1 MLKASTRKQNRNIF
15 ISDRGIAMVR
25 EHLRSIFVCFLA
37 AAGTCGSQALAATA
51 GDSEKSPA
59 SAPPVAQC
67 VQGAIA
73 AEIRADRG
81 ERDRLI
87 EQALRVAPD
96 FAPARW
102 QAGQVRYG
110 DQWLTIDAALE
121 KGAQDEL
128 LAQYRKLRSVY
139 GSSPDGQMALARWC
153 QKHHLVAETA
163 AHASQLLASRP
174 NDPEVLKM
182 LDLTWHKGQL
192 ITVTELAQRK
202 EQDEKAKQAMQHWRP
217 LVGAIRNKIE
227 SKSTGEHEQGMQEL
241 QAIHDPA
248 AIEALVVVFK
258 SRPSLLCEAIRMI
271 GQISGQEATDALL
284 QQAILSKNDEVILAA
299 CDQLK
304 NRSVYGYV
312 PKLMAALSTPVQTKF
327 EVVHD
332 TDGVHF
338 RETVERGGEDAT
350 VAKTVDTEVGFL
362 VPNPNLG
369 NIIGQTY
376 AETFLD
382 NQMTA
387 KATAKRNRKLLEFND
402 SIYRVLDNT
411 VGKVAAHEPEA
422 WWDWW
427 HNYNVMSIGKKPVY
441 VDNYYNPVDVAYVP
455 YMPADI
461 PDIAVSIPLDS
472 TATVPAFVGPPRPRC
487 DGCFARGTKV
497 WTSSGQMP
505 IENVQIGD
513 RVLSQSPLSGELA
526 FKPVID
532 ITLGHQP
539 FIELTTTDKETIV
552 PTGGHTFW
560 VSGVG
565 WRLARELKMGDR
577 LHTVSG
583 WSEIESIKPVEAGET
598 HNLVVA
604 DFDTYF
610 VGDSR
615 VLVHDITIPQ
625 MVTGGVPGELAAR

>member
-1 MLKASTRKQNRNIF
+1 
-15 ISDRGIAMVR
+15 MVR
-25 EHLRSIFVCFLA
+25 KHRRASFVILICA
-37 AAGTCGSQALAATA
+37 AATCGTQALAATA
-51 GDSEKSPA
+51 AVDSHASPA
-59 SAPPVAQC
+59 NTPPVAQC

-73 AEIRADRG
+73 AEVRADLG
-81 ERDRLI
+81 ERQRLV

-102 QAGQVRYG
+102 HAGQVRYG
-110 DQWLTIDAALE
+110 DQWLTIDAAVE

-128 LAQYRKLRSVY
+128 LAQYRKLRSAY
-139 GSSPDGQMALARWC
+139 GNSPEGQLTLARWC

-192 ITVTELAQRK
+192 ITVTELAQRR
-202 EQDEKAKQAMQHWRP
+202 EQDEKSKEAMRHWRP
-217 LVGAIRNKIE
+217 LLGAIRGKIE
-227 SKSTGEHEQGMQEL
+227 SKSPGEHEQGMQEL

-248 AIEALVVVFK
+248 AIEALIVVFK
-258 SRPSLLCEAIRMI
+258 SRPSLLCEAIRTI

-284 QQAILSKNDEVILAA
+284 QQAILSKNDDVILAA

-327 EVVHD
+327 EVVRD

-338 RETVERGGEDAT
+338 RETVEREGEDAT

-382 NQMTA
+382 TQVTA
-387 KATAKRNRKLLEFND
+387 KATAKRNRKLLDFND
-402 SIYRVLDNT
+402 SIYRVLDKT
-411 VGKVAAHEPEA
+411 VGKVAAHEPAA

-461 PDIAVSIPLDS
+461 PDIPVSIPLDRTS
-472 TATVPAFVGPPRPRC
+472 SVPPFAAPRPRC

-497 WTSSGQMP
+497 WTSSGPMP

-513 RVLSQSPLSGELA
+513 RVLSQSSLSGELA
-526 FKPVID
+526 FKPVLD

-539 FIELTTTDKETIV
+539 FIELTATDKETIV

-560 VSGVG
+560 VSGAG

-583 WSEIESIKPVEAGET
+583 WSEIQSIKPVEAGET

-604 DFDTYF
+604 DFNTYF
-610 VGDSR
+610 VGDAR
-615 VLVHDITIPQ
+615 VLTHDITIPQ
-625 MVTGGVPGELAAR
+625 MVTGGVPGELIAR

>member
-1 MLKASTRKQNRNIF
+1 VIL
-15 ISDRGIAMVR
+15 IS
-25 EHLRSIFVCFLA
+25 A
-37 AAGTCGSQALAATA
+37 AATCGTQALAATA
-51 GDSEKSPA
+51 AVDSKDPSAGKPPA
-59 SAPPVAQC
+59 AQC

-73 AEIRADRG
+73 AEARADRT

-110 DQWLTIDAALE
+110 DQWLTIDAAVE
-121 KGAQDEL
+121 KGTQDEL
-128 LAQYRKLRSVY
+128 LAQYRKMRSVY
-139 GSSPDGQMALARWC
+139 GNSPEGQLTLARWC
-153 QKHHLVAETA
+153 QRHHLVAETA

-182 LDLTWHKGQL
+182 LDLAWHKGQL

-202 EQDEKAKQAMQHWRP
+202 EQDEKAKQAMRHWRP

-227 SKSTGEHEQGMQEL
+227 SKSSGEHEQGIQEL

-248 AIEALVVVFK
+248 AIEALVFVFK
-258 SRPSLLCEAIRMI
+258 SRPSLLCEAIGVI
-271 GQISGQEATDALL
+271 GQISGQEATDAIL
-284 QQAILSKNDEVILAA
+284 QQAILSKNDDVILAA

-304 NRSVYGYV
+304 SRSVYGYV
-312 PKLMAALSTPVQTKF
+312 PKLMAALSTPAQTKF
-327 EVVHD
+327 EVVRD
-332 TDGVHF
+332 ADGVHF
-338 RETVERGGEDAT
+338 RETVEHEGEEAT
-350 VAKTVDTEVGFL
+350 VAKTVDTEIRFL

-382 NQMTA
+382 TQMTA
-387 KATAKRNRKLLEFND
+387 KATAKQNRKLLDFND
-402 SIYRVLDNT
+402 SIYRILDNT
-411 VGKVAAHEPEA
+411 VGKVAAHEPAA

-461 PDIAVSIPLDS
+461 PDIPVTVPLDS
-472 TATVPAFVGPPRPRC
+472 TPQLGQTVSRPRC

-497 WTSSGQMP
+497 WTSSGQTP

-513 RVLSQSPLSGELA
+513 RVLSQSPLSGELT
-526 FKPVID
+526 FKPVLD
-532 ITLGHQP
+532 TTLGRQP
-539 FIELTTTDKETIV
+539 FFAIDAAGERLV
-552 PTGGHTFW
+552 ATGGHMFW
-560 VSGVG
+560 VSGTG
-565 WRLARELKMGDR
+565 WRLARELKVGDR

-583 WSEIESIKPVEAGET
+583 WSEIQSIEPVDAGET

-604 DFDTYF
+604 EFDTYF
-610 VGDSR
+610 VGNSR
-615 VLVHDITIPQ
+615 VLTHDITIPQ
-625 MVTGGVPGELAAR
+625 MVTGAVPGELASR